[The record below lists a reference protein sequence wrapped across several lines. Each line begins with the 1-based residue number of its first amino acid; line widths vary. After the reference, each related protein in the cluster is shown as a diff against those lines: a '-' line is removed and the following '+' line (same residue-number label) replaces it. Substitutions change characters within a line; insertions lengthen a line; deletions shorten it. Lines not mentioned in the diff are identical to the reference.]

1 MDMRKY
7 VIASCVFS
15 WLLVGGAWAQASPVD
30 VFQSTQP
37 IVPEYYGNGVI
48 RHIIEA
54 DNLLR
59 LGRFEEALI
68 AYDNALIV
76 DPYFAEGYIKR
87 AVAKFRLGRTNEAER
102 DYRQGLKINPYAGDL
117 HGYKGASGRIR
128 ILAFDD
134 QQPADNPEMDT
145 DRPQW
150 LGAADYQLLIRQ
162 VMELKNNGSIPA
174 ALQAVNRTIDRSGL
188 KDPRLFKLRGNL
200 YMLLNEFRK
209 AIEDYD
215 YAITL
220 DNSYEEAYFNRGLA
234 NLLTNN
240 RPDAC
245 SDMEKSIQLG
255 YEEGVEKMKYFCG
268 F

>member
-1 MDMRKY
+1 MRKH
-7 VIASCVFS
+7 VWISCIFC
-15 WLLVGGAWAQASPVD
+15 WFLAAGAWAQASPVD

-37 IVPEYYGNGVI
+37 VVPESYGNGVI

-68 AYDNALIV
+68 AYDNALII

-117 HGYKGASGRIR
+117 HGYKGATGRLR
-128 ILAFDD
+128 ILAFDY
-134 QQPADNPEMDT
+134 QQPAENPEVEIDQ
-145 DRPQW
+145 PQR
-150 LGAADYQLLIRQ
+150 LAAADYQLLINQ
-162 VMELKNNGSIPA
+162 VMKLKNSGSVPA
-174 ALQAVNRTIDRSGL
+174 ALQAVNQTIDQSRL

-200 YMLLNEFRK
+200 YVLLNEFRK

-245 SDMEKSIQLG
+245 SDMEKSVRLG
-255 YEEGVEKMKYFCG
+255 YEEGAEKMMYFCG

>member
-1 MDMRKY
+1 MRKY
-7 VIASCVFS
+7 VLISGIFS
-15 WLLVGGAWAQASPVD
+15 WLLAVGVQAQSSPID

-37 IVPEYYGNGVI
+37 IVPEYYGNGVM
-48 RHIIEA
+48 RYIIEA

-59 LGRFEEALI
+59 LGRFEEAII
-68 AYDNALIV
+68 AYDNALVI

-117 HGYKGASGRIR
+117 HGYKGTSGRLR
-128 ILAFDD
+128 IMAFDYHQAPESVEEEAD
-134 QQPADNPEMDT
+134 FPQRPAN
-145 DRPQW
+145 
-150 LGAADYQLLIRQ
+150 ADYHLLVRR
-162 VMELKNNGSIPA
+162 VVELKNSGSVPA
-174 ALQAVNRTIDRSGL
+174 ALQAVNQAIERSPV
-188 KDPRLFKLRGNL
+188 KDPRLFKMRGNL
-200 YMLLNEFRK
+200 YVLLNEFRK

-215 YAITL
+215 FAITL
-220 DNSYEEAYFNRGLA
+220 DNTYEEAYFNRGLA

-245 SDMEKSIQLG
+245 VDMEKSIQLG
-255 YEEGVEKMKYFCG
+255 YEEGVDKMKYFCG